1 MSNSKDDVPL
11 SVGNSKVSQ
20 NKTEQDNVNDSTVTN
35 ENSGDKDFNSAN
47 VTADASAVDSSN
59 KSKSNKQKPTELS
72 TDSVN
77 ASQDVGNK
85 KNNSKNKKNNSK
97 KKKKVNLWPLKAMII
112 TFFLSAAVNIAS
124 ELALSDAQVWLT
136 YGITVLIVL
145 IGVFFDMIGT
155 ASTACDIQP
164 FLAMA
169 SRKVK
174 GAKTAVKLAKSSDAV
189 SSVCNDIVGD
199 ICGIVSGVCAA
210 TIVSTQVGNG
220 SLWLSVLVYALIST
234 ATITLK
240 AVGKGFAVK
249 KANSIIFATA
259 KVLSIFKKEG

>member
-1 MSNSKDDVPL
+1 MKTSQEDVPL
-11 SVGNSKVSQ
+11 HDNNSYNTTGGTSQ
-20 NKTEQDNVNDSTVTN
+20 QIDI
-35 ENSGDKDFNSAN
+35 
-47 VTADASAVDSSN
+47 ASATIDSAQQDIAPNVQAYDKQQSKTLADSN
-59 KSKSNKQKPTELS
+59 IKTDGTDVAPVQSDTDKSQS
-72 TDSVN
+72 
-77 ASQDVGNK
+77 NK
-85 KNNSKNKKNNSK
+85 KNQSKNKKASSNK
-97 KKKKVNLWPLKAMII
+97 KKKKVNLWPLKALII
-112 TFFLSAAVNIAS
+112 TFFLSAAVNIGS

-136 YGITVLIVL
+136 YAITVLIVL

-174 GAKTAVKLAKSSDAV
+174 GAKTAVKLAKASDAV

-210 TIVSTQVGNG
+210 TIVANQVNGN
-220 SLWLSVLVYALIST
+220 LWLSVLVYALIST

-249 KANSIIFATA
+249 RANSIIFATA